1 MRTKEELKSIFE
13 KTDEFREKD
22 TKIYDEMLELLEK
35 YSKYIRI
42 ALTVDQENTKYVYTF
57 NKNRFLAQYSVQE
70 GKNVINL
77 VLFDI
82 ESYPIDSKGIL
93 GIFEVDTDGVFVK
106 QGNLLPNAVIGY
118 KEHIENHIAGMLEKY
133 INR

>member
-1 MRTKEELKSIFE
+1 M
-13 KTDEFREKD
+13 
-22 TKIYDEMLELLEK
+22 
-35 YSKYIRI
+35 
-42 ALTVDQENTKYVYTF
+42 
-57 NKNRFLAQYSVQE
+57 AQYSIQE

-82 ESYPIDSKGIL
+82 ESYTIDSKGIL
-93 GIFEVDTDGVFVK
+93 GIFEVGTGGVFVK

-118 KEHIENHIAGMLEKY
+118 KEHIENHIAEMLEKY

>member
-42 ALTVDQENTKYVYTF
+42 ALTTDQDNTKYAYTF
-57 NKNRFLAQYSVQE
+57 NKNRFMAQYSVQE
-70 GKNVINL
+70 GKKVINL

-82 ESYPIDSKGIL
+82 ESYTIDSKAIL
-93 GIFEVDTDGVFVK
+93 GIFEVGTDGVYVK
-106 QGNLLPNAVIGY
+106 QGNILPKAVIGY
-118 KEHIENHIAGMLEKY
+118 KEHIENHIAEMLEKY